1 MDQQSHYV
9 GLDVSL
15 ETTSICVI
23 DDAGA
28 IIWRGKCSSDPDTS
42 TAIVRQHAPG
52 AGRVGLE
59 TGQLSN
65 WLTRILRRRGVPVIC
80 CDARHATPAAGPP
93 TNTHR
98 PNDRA

>member
-1 MDQQSHYV
+1 MDQQRHYV

-28 IIWRGKCSSDPDTS
+28 IIWRGKCRSDPDTI

-52 AGRVGLE
+52 AVRVGLE

-65 WLTRILRRRGVPVIC
+65 WLTGTVKLAESKLGGDGLV
-80 CDARHATPAAGPP
+80 G
-93 TNTHR
+93 
-98 PNDRA
+98 

>member
-1 MDQQSHYV
+1 MNEQRHYV

-28 IIWRGKCSSDPDTS
+28 IIWRGKCSSDPD
-42 TAIVRQHAPG
+42 AIAATLRQHAPG
-52 AGRVGLE
+52 AVRVGLE

-65 WLTRILRRRGVPVIC
+65 WLTRS
-80 CDARHATPAAGPP
+80 AWTPGTPRLPSACRSTKP
-93 TNTHR
+93 TRMTHS
-98 PNDRA
+98 A